1 MSDSVLSFS
10 FFFLPQMMTSDGF
23 KMNLKE
29 ITSVTLKKS
38 KVVYK
43 LKKGDIVLFRRQQH
57 ETLNK
62 LVKYFNA
69 KA

>member
-1 MSDSVLSFS
+1 MLKVDTNDSVLSFS

-29 ITSVTLKKS
+29 ITSVTFKKS

-43 LKKGDIVLFRRQQH
+43 LKKR
-57 ETLNK
+57 
-62 LVKYFNA
+62 
-69 KA
+69 

>member
-1 MSDSVLSFS
+1 
-10 FFFLPQMMTSDGF
+10 
-23 KMNLKE
+23 MNLKE

-43 LKKGDIVLFRRQQH
+43 FKKGDIVLFRRQQH

>member
-1 MSDSVLSFS
+1 
-10 FFFLPQMMTSDGF
+10 
-23 KMNLKE
+23 MNLKE

-38 KVVYK
+38 EVVYK

-69 KA
+69 KAYISNSTVSTVRKIEL

>member
-1 MSDSVLSFS
+1 
-10 FFFLPQMMTSDGF
+10 
-23 KMNLKE
+23 MNLKE

-38 KVVYK
+38 KIVYK

-57 ETLNK
+57 EPLNK

>member
-1 MSDSVLSFS
+1 
-10 FFFLPQMMTSDGF
+10 
-23 KMNLKE
+23 MNLKE

-43 LKKGDIVLFRRQQH
+43 FKKGDIVLFRRQQH

-69 KA
+69 KASISNSTVSTVRKIEL

>member
-1 MSDSVLSFS
+1 
-10 FFFLPQMMTSDGF
+10 MMTSDGF

-38 KVVYK
+38 KIVYK

>member
-1 MSDSVLSFS
+1 
-10 FFFLPQMMTSDGF
+10 
-23 KMNLKE
+23 MNLKE

-43 LKKGDIVLFRRQQH
+43 LKKGDTVLFRRQQH